1 MYATALR
8 DKVSMLIAWIN
19 ETIFYFK
26 SMYNWIAE

>member
-1 MYATALR
+1 MQPHYR
-8 DKVSMLIAWIN
+8 DKGSMLIAWIN